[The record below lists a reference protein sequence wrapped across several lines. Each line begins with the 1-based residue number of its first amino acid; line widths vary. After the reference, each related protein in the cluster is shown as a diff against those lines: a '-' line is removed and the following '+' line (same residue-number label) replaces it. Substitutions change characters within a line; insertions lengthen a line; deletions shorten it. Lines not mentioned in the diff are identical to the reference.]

1 MRVLKNEDVIRY
13 SSHMEQFIGEFLQKD
28 VLEIHTNNSI
38 LFYHL
43 PNTLFDLFPA
53 YLLINFYLILGST

>member
-1 MRVLKNEDVIRY
+1 
-13 SSHMEQFIGEFLQKD
+13 MEQFIGEFLQKD

-43 PNTLFDLFPA
+43 PNTLLDLFPA